1 MWLLYHFESLEMGL
15 KMNEAIDTDMVEDAL
30 LVIAQA
36 CKQFKR
42 CVFVRATQELDWLAR
57 HRADDVLVCFDEVR
71 YAGHRRHKDL
81 LLVELEQLG
90 HNLQRTMAWS
100 QINRPFDVG
109 AYQMTL
115 DQVRMAQSAIYSA
128 LGLYKP
134 CPQLWIQ
141 RKPQL
146 HGR

>member
-1 MWLLYHFESLEMGL
+1 MWWLYHFESLEMGL
-15 KMNEAIDTDMVEDAL
+15 EMNDAIDTEMVEDAL

-42 CVFVRATQELDWLAR
+42 RVFVRATQELDWLAR
-57 HRADDVLVCFDEVR
+57 HRTDDVLVCFDEVR

-81 LLVELEQLG
+81 LLVELEQLR

-100 QINRPFDVG
+100 QINRPFDTE
-109 AYQMTL
+109 AYHATL
-115 DQVRMAQSAIYSA
+115 KQVSLAQDAIHSA

-134 CPQLWIQ
+134 CPSLIAQCKLQW
-141 RKPQL
+141 
-146 HGR
+146 HGH